1 MFLCQQFEALKLKN
15 STGKG
20 LKNEER
26 AGKKKNFFHGSQC
39 RASTACS
46 YAELTI
52 LVVILST
59 IRDSV
64 IVDS

>member
-1 MFLCQQFEALKLKN
+1 MLAPPFDYFTNTTYHKQGDKSRQLWQ
-15 STGKG
+15 
-20 LKNEER
+20 
-26 AGKKKNFFHGSQC
+26 KKKNFFHGSQC
-39 RASTACS
+39 RASTSFS

-52 LVVILST
+52 FVVILST